1 MGDLLAHSVPQDKLD
16 QEENQAYLD
25 CQAQTAL
32 PEILGF
38 PARLAKREIKD
49 PKDTRGRSDFPVQ
62 EVLKETKAKE
72 AHLVKL
78 ALKEKGVMRVS
89 KAIWVKKAPVE
100 ILVPSENQALK
111 ALKVRK
117 EVKAQEV
124 KQVLLAPLAIK
135 EK

>member
-1 MGDLLAHSVPQDKLD
+1 MGDLLAHSVHQDKLD

-25 CQAQTAL
+25 CQAQTAQ

-62 EVLKETKAKE
+62 E
-72 AHLVKL
+72 

-100 ILVPSENQALK
+100 ILVPSENQVLK
-111 ALKVRK
+111 ALKVPK